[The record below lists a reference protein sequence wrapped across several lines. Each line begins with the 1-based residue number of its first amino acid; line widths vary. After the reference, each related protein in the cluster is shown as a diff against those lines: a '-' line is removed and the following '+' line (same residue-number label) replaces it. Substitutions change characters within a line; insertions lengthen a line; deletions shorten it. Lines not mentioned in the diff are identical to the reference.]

1 MTQIFTNLVKNGIDA
16 MPEGGTLDIKIKE
29 EGENIVFILSDSGKG
44 IKKEDQEKIFE
55 PFYTT
60 KGIGKG
66 TGLGLATAYG
76 IVKMHQ
82 GKINLDSNADPN
94 EGPTGTT
101 FTISI
106 PNKPE
111 K

>member
-1 MTQIFTNLVKNGIDA
+1 
-16 MPEGGTLDIKIKE
+16 
-29 EGENIVFILSDSGKG
+29 
-44 IKKEDQEKIFE
+44 
-55 PFYTT
+55 
-60 KGIGKG
+60 
-66 TGLGLATAYG
+66 
-76 IVKMHQ
+76 MHQ